1 MAVLSMW
8 LSGFGMDALPEIT
21 NALEAEPFETLQQ
34 SSLRLD
40 GAHLPRLQHSRA
52 SLVAK
57 NGLPH
62 SPALSSE
69 AAKPSTSAI

>member
-1 MAVLSMW
+1 MAAPSMW

-21 NALEAEPFETLQQ
+21 NAVEAEAVETLQQ
-34 SSLRLD
+34 SSLRFD

-52 SLVAK
+52 SLLAK

-62 SPALSSE
+62 SPALSRQ
-69 AAKPSTSAI
+69 AVKTSTNAI

>member
-1 MAVLSMW
+1 ME
-8 LSGFGMDALPEIT
+8 DLPETT
-21 NALEAEPFETLQQ
+21 NALEAEAFATLQQ

-40 GAHLPRLQHSRA
+40 GAHLPRLQQSRA